1 MLCERIEVYIKRQ
14 NTQFRRCICVEHH
27 VAITLW
33 TLATCSEYY
42 DIQSKWPKSKELVH
56 WSPFWICSL
65 HSLCDSTCKVIV
77 DVLLKEHIQF
87 SNGRDLVNVI
97 EGFKS
102 KLNMIRCAG
111 TIDGSHISVSPPAM
125 NHIDYYNRK
134 GWYSVIVQAVVDH
147 EYLFCDIC
155 VGWPGNVHDAQVLAS
170 SSLYRKATNGDIL
183 FGNVVNVNGTNIP
196 IFLIS
201 DSAYP
206 LRPPWPMK
214 PFPHNSTLSC
224 AQRSFNFHLSSSC
237 IVIENA
243 FGRLNSLGPCLH
255 AP

>member
-1 MLCERIEVYIKRQ
+1 MRGLKCTEDDWVENFQLSTATFHMLCERIEVYIKWQ
-14 NTQFRRCICVEHH
+14 NTQFHQCICVEHH

-102 KLNMIRCAG
+102 KLNMDTVCWNNRWQSYFCVTPSYEPYRLLQSKGVVFCNCASRC
-111 TIDGSHISVSPPAM
+111 
-125 NHIDYYNRK
+125 
-134 GWYSVIVQAVVDH
+134 
-147 EYLFCDIC
+147 
-155 VGWPGNVHDAQVLAS
+155 
-170 SSLYRKATNGDIL
+170 
-183 FGNVVNVNGTNIP
+183 
-196 IFLIS
+196 
-201 DSAYP
+201 
-206 LRPPWPMK
+206 
-214 PFPHNSTLSC
+214 
-224 AQRSFNFHLSSSC
+224 
-237 IVIENA
+237 
-243 FGRLNSLGPCLH
+243 
-255 AP
+255 